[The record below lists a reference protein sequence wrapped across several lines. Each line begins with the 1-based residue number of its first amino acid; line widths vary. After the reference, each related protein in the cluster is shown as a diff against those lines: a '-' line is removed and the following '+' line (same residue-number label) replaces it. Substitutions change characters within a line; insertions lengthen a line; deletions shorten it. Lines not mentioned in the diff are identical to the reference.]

1 MKFLPDNIRKV
12 FCKLLGTAC
21 SLAVLLSPGIAQA
34 AADPDKVYRAY
45 FPAAEDGFDPVEFA
59 SLYSSIVSE
68 AIFERLLTY
77 DYLARPAKVVPM
89 VAEFLPEVSGDG
101 RTYIFKLKKGIFF
114 TPDPA
119 FNGKPRELVAGDFV
133 HSFKR
138 FMDPKLR
145 SPWQFLLEGKIVGL
159 DELAAEAQKSGRF
172 DYDKNIEGLA
182 AVNNYTLRIRLK
194 APDYNF
200 NYIMAHASF
209 GALAREVVEAYNKDI
224 IAHPVGTGAYLLKEW
239 KRRNRIV
246 LEANPGYRGF
256 VWSFK
261 SSGDKENPGDAQ
273 LIREMQG
280 KTMPQI
286 GRIEISIIEEPQSIW
301 LAFRGKQIDTVNVP
315 QQFIREVL
323 DKDQLAE
330 HFRSEGIRLFRATD
344 PEITYTFFNFKDP
357 VVGGF
362 AKEKIALRRAIAMA
376 YNIGEEIRVIRQGQ
390 AIQAE
395 SIIPPGVVGYNPNY
409 RSSIQYDPDLANRLL
424 DRFGYKK
431 GADGYRTLP
440 NGAPLL
446 LHIQGDA
453 SGAQRPFD
461 ELWKKSLDT
470 IGIRVE
476 FPKSNFADNLKAARA
491 CKLQMMGSAWG
502 ADYPDGDNFMQ
513 NLYGP
518 NSGQSNNGCYVS
530 PAFDKLYEQARKL
543 PDSPERNRLYEQ
555 MNRQMEADTAWSL
568 HTTRLRTQLI
578 RPWVKGYKKHPIL
591 QAEWQYMD
599 IDKH

>member
-1 MKFLPDNIRKV
+1 
-12 FCKLLGTAC
+12 
-21 SLAVLLSPGIAQA
+21 
-34 AADPDKVYRAY
+34 
-45 FPAAEDGFDPVEFA
+45 
-59 SLYSSIVSE
+59 
-68 AIFERLLTY
+68 
-77 DYLARPAKVVPM
+77 
-89 VAEFLPEVSGDG
+89 
-101 RTYIFKLKKGIFF
+101 
-114 TPDPA
+114 
-119 FNGKPRELVAGDFV
+119 
-133 HSFKR
+133 
-138 FMDPKLR
+138 
-145 SPWQFLLEGKIVGL
+145 
-159 DELAAEAQKSGRF
+159 
-172 DYDKNIEGLA
+172 
-182 AVNNYTLRIRLK
+182 
-194 APDYNF
+194 
-200 NYIMAHASF
+200 MAHASF

-256 VWSFK
+256 IWNFK
-261 SSGDKENPGDAQ
+261 SSGDPADEQ

-330 HFRSEGIRLFRATD
+330 QFRSEGIRLFRATD

-376 YNIGEEIRVIRQGQ
+376 YNVGEEIRVIRQGQ
-390 AIQAE
+390 AIQAQ

-431 GADGYRTLP
+431 AADGYRTLP
-440 NGAPLL
+440 DGKPLL

-461 ELWKKSLDT
+461 EL
-470 IGIRVE
+470 
-476 FPKSNFADNLKAARA
+476 
-491 CKLQMMGSAWG
+491 
-502 ADYPDGDNFMQ
+502 
-513 NLYGP
+513 
-518 NSGQSNNGCYVS
+518 
-530 PAFDKLYEQARKL
+530 
-543 PDSPERNRLYEQ
+543 
-555 MNRQMEADTAWSL
+555 
-568 HTTRLRTQLI
+568 
-578 RPWVKGYKKHPIL
+578 
-591 QAEWQYMD
+591 
-599 IDKH
+599 